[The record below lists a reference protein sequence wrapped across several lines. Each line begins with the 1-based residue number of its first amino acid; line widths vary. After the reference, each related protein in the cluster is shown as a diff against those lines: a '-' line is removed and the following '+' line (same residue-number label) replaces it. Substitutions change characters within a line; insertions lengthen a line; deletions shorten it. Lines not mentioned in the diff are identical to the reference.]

1 MSENRN
7 HGARDFS
14 KYDSMTMEELDEV
27 LWFDPESPDDE
38 EPDVELLLYVLEVRA
53 NRRRDNNEVTGNTT
67 LEDYEA
73 FKRDY
78 MIDVEDIETEQPAED
93 KPKIKPL
100 RWLRG
105 LVAAA
110 AVVVFVLLG
119 TVTANAFGFDV
130 WKVVA
135 TWAQETFH
143 LSGEGQGELD
153 EPNPDRELEYESLE
167 DALYRVEGKTNLVP
181 TWIPDRYE
189 LIEINI
195 LENPMQKIYSALYQ
209 NGDKS
214 LKITVQSYLNSNPI
228 QLEQSDG
235 CFEIYHVS
243 GIKYYFFVDNSCTQ
257 AAWING
263 SYECFIS
270 GELTIEELKEMINS
284 IEER

>member
-153 EPNPDRELEYESLE
+153 EPNTDRELEYSSLE
-167 DALYRVEGKTNLVP
+167 EALNKVEKVSNLVP
-181 TWIPDRYE
+181 TWIPDGYE
-189 LIEINI
+189 LCELNI
-195 LENPMQKIYSALYQ
+195 LENPLQKIYSALYH
-209 NGDKS
+209 NGDAR
-214 LKITVQSYLNSNPI
+214 LKITVRSFVESNPEQI
-228 QLEQSDG
+228 EQSDG
-235 CFEIYHVS
+235 YVETYEAA
-243 GIKYYFFVDNSCTQ
+243 GIKYYLFEDIHQTR
-257 AAWING
+257 AAWISG
-263 SYECFIS
+263 SYECYIS

-284 IEER
+284 IVER